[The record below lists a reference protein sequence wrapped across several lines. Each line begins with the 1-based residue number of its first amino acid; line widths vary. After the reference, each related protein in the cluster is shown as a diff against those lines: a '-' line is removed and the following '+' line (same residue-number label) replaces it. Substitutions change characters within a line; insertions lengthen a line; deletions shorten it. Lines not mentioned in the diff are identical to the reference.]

1 MKSQPLLILITGPP
15 AAGKTVLARNLADR
29 LQLPLIAKD
38 TLKERLY
45 DSLGFEN
52 PDLNKKL
59 GGATFDLLYDLVE
72 EQLRAGRSLIVEAAF
87 WRESASEMLL
97 RIIDK
102 TPARPIEIHF
112 TARTEVLVSRFAQR
126 EITYD
131 RHPGHKTGESVDR
144 DALRGIIKSGRY
156 NPLCLTHE
164 VTIIDTSDFGPAD
177 FNQIEQ
183 GQAALLTAILKR
195 SSPSTKPGKDA
206 RHTPSPH

>member
-72 EQLRAGRSLIVEAAF
+72 EQLRAGKSLIVEGAF
-87 WRESASEMLL
+87 WRESTVEKL
-97 RIIDK
+97 RRILDK
-102 TPARPIEIHF
+102 NPARPIEIHC
-112 TARTEVLVSRFAQR
+112 TANTEILANRFMER
-126 EITYD
+126 EDTDD
-131 RHPGHKTGESVDR
+131 RHPSHRAVESANRELFSETID
-144 DALRGIIKSGRY
+144 SGRY
-156 NPLCLTHE
+156 NALRLTDE
-164 VTIIDTSDFGPAD
+164 VTVVDTSDFSPVD
-177 FNQIEQ
+177 FNQIEKDL
-183 GQAALLTAILKR
+183 AAHLSAILKQ
-195 SSPSTKPGKDA
+195 SSPS
-206 RHTPSPH
+206 S